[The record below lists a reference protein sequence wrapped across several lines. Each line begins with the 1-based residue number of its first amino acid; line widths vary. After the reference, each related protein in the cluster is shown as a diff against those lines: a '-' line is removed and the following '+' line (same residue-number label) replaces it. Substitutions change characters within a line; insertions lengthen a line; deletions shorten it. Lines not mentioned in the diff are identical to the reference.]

1 MAFNENSRVK
11 IPTIL
16 HLCSL
21 GYKYLPLQKVKW
33 NTSTNIFPEIF
44 EQSIS
49 RLNPDIDS
57 AEVTAMLDKIN
68 LVLDNE
74 DLGKAFYEMI
84 TSSGGP
90 ILIDYENFSNNS
102 LNVVTELPY
111 INGEEEF
118 RPDITLL
125 INGMPLVFI
134 EVKKPNNLDGIQA
147 EYKRIL
153 SRFKNKKFRKFINVT
168 QLMVFSN
175 NMEYADDGSQ
185 PLQGA
190 FYATT
195 AYGDLKFNFFRE
207 EEKIDLSTVLKPVPD
222 QTETEILQLN
232 NLISIK

>member
-16 HLCSL
+16 HLCRL
-21 GYKYLPLQKVKW
+21 GYVYLPLSEAQW
-33 NTSTNIFPEIF
+33 DTNTNIFTDIF
-44 EQSIS
+44 KENIA
-49 RLNPDIDS
+49 RLNPNIGPDDVK
-57 AEVTAMLDKIN
+57 ALLDKIN

-74 DLGKAFYEMI
+74 DVGKAFYELI
-84 TSSGGP
+84 TNPSG
-90 ILIDYENFSNNS
+90 ITLIDFEHFDNNQ

-125 INGMPLVFI
+125 INGLPLVFI

-147 EYKRIL
+147 EYKRTQ
-153 SRFKNKKFRKFINVT
+153 SRFSNKKFRKFINIT

-175 NMEYADDGSQ
+175 NMEYADDGLH

-195 AYGDLKFNFFRE
+195 AYGEARM
-207 EEKIDLSTVLKPVPD
+207 T
-222 QTETEILQLN
+222 
-232 NLISIK
+232 